1 MKTIVLDAPAFAF
14 IVATRVA
21 LAGGIGL
28 LLSGRVP
35 EQKRRAVGAAL
46 VAIGAATTIPAA
58 MSVFR
63 GLRRSRRRAVAD
75 GIEID
80 ERLIGATRFPRKG
93 DDDWS

>member
-14 IVATRVA
+14 IVATRAA

-28 LLSGRVP
+28 CCPAACLN
-35 EQKRRAVGAAL
+35 EQRRA
-46 VAIGAATTIPAA
+46 IGGRWWPSAPRRQSPRR

-63 GLRRSRRRAVAD
+63 GLRRSRRRALAD